1 MSASRYRYPT
11 RSATVA
17 LLYVPGT
24 YAIRIRHTVYT
35 VPGTVGGGV
44 AVSLYTLCRCVAVSP
59 SVFGIYD
66 SVFSVFMDKVNFGIK
81 TNLCQEF

>member
-1 MSASRYRYPT
+1 MCYCST
-11 RSATVA
+11 TVCTG
-17 LLYVPGT
+17 YVRVRDT
-24 YAIRIRHTVYT
+24 RIRHT
-35 VPGTVGGGV
+35 GTVLYRVRSV
-44 AVSLYTLCRCVAVSP
+44 AVLAVSLCRCVAVS

>member
-1 MSASRYRYPT
+1 MYLECERINYPASGPSRKGNEPIQYGSGILYRV
-11 RSATVA
+11 RS
-17 LLYVPGT
+17 
-24 YAIRIRHTVYT
+24 
-35 VPGTVGGGV
+35 V
-44 AVSLYTLCRCVAVSP
+44 AVLAVSLCRCVAVSP